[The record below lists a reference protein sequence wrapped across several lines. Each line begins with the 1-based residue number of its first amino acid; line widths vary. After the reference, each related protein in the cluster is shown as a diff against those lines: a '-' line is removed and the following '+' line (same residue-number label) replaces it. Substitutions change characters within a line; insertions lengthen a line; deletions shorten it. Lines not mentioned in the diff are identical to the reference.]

1 MLNFHKKEKDFLEAI
16 RKTSQNSGFSEILIE
31 KDYYCS
37 LLLKEIFRIKD
48 YPFSWPTQVVF
59 KGGTLLNKCYAGF
72 YRLSEDLDF
81 SISDKP
87 KTSRKQRS
95 SLAKKSKEHVIDAV
109 KKLSLDFSKEFEG
122 HNENRLYSAEITYH
136 SLITGIKNTIK
147 IEFGIHEKVWE
158 RESLMAKTLLK
169 NPLTQKPIVPD
180 FNVQG
185 LSLKEAY
192 SEKIRAALSREKPA
206 IRDIFDIHYAI
217 KKRLIAGDRCYIK
230 IHDISPMLKYKL
242 KTLNCQID
250 LSDERKKEFLS
261 QMETELKPVLRQKDF
276 EEFNFEQ
283 AWNWLKILEQKIS
296 ESL

>member
-1 MLNFHKKEKDFLEAI
+1 MLNFHKKEKDFLEAV

-37 LLLKEIFRIKD
+37 LLLKEIFQAKD
-48 YPFSWPTQVVF
+48 CLLVF

-95 SLAKKSKEHVIDAV
+95 SLAEKSKKYVIDAI
-109 KKLSLDFSKEFEG
+109 KKLSLDFSKTFEG
-122 HNENRLYSAEITYH
+122 HNESRLYSAEIAYN
-136 SLITGIKNTIK
+136 SLITGNKNTIK

-158 RESLMAKTLLK
+158 RENLIAKTLLE
-169 NPLTQKPIVPD
+169 NPLTQKPVLPD
-180 FNVQG
+180 FHVVG
-185 LSLKEAY
+185 LSFKEAY

-217 KKRLIAGDRCYIK
+217 KKRLIEETKGYIK
-230 IHDISPMLKYKL
+230 VHDISPMVKYKL
-242 KTLNCQID
+242 KVLNCQID
-250 LSDERKKEFLS
+250 LSAERKKEFLS
-261 QMETELKPVLRQKDF
+261 QMKTGLKPVLRQKDF

-283 AWNWLKILEQKIS
+283 AWNWLKILERKIS
-296 ESL
+296 TIKLD

>member
-37 LLLKEIFRIKD
+37 LLLREIFQTKNHLL
-48 YPFSWPTQVVF
+48 VF

-81 SISDKP
+81 SISDKQ
-87 KTSRKQRS
+87 KTSRKQRL
-95 SLAKKSKEHVIDAV
+95 SLAKKSKEHIIDIV
-109 KKLSLDFSKEFEG
+109 KKLSLDFSKTFEG
-122 HNENRLYSAEITYH
+122 HNESRLYSAEITYN
-136 SLITGIKNTIK
+136 SLITGNKNTIK

-158 RESLMAKTLLK
+158 RESLMAKTLLE
-169 NPLTQKPIVPD
+169 NPLTQKPVLSD
-180 FNVQG
+180 FHVVG

-192 SEKIRAALSREKPA
+192 SEKIRAALSRKEPA

-217 KKRLIAGDRCYIK
+217 KKRLIEETRGYIK
-230 IHDISPMLKYKL
+230 IHDISSMVKYKL
-242 KTLNCQID
+242 KVLNCQID
-250 LSDERKKEFLS
+250 LSKERKKEFLS
-261 QMETELKPVLRQKDF
+261 QLETGLKPVLRQKDF

-283 AWNWLKILEQKIS
+283 AWDWLKVLEQKIS